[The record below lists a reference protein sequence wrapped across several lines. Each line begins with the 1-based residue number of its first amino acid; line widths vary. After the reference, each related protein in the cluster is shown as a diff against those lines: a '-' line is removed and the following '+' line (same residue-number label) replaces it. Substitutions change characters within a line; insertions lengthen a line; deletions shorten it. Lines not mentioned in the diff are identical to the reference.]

1 MRIYLDN
8 CCYNR
13 PYDDQSQ
20 VAISLEAQA
29 KLHIQELIR
38 KNEIELVSSWFITYE
53 NSKNPHD
60 LRRKAIEEFLQD
72 NVSIFVSSYYKPEVE
87 KLINPIMNSGI
98 KHMDACHIACAILT
112 KCNCIL
118 TTDKRMLKYHSD
130 LIEVL
135 NPTEL
140 VLRMEETENANSN

>member
-98 KHMDACHIACAILT
+98 KLMDACHIACAILT